1 MIYNSLKNRPR
12 IKLQNSYLDSFLDN
26 LGWLLI
32 IIWWVK
38 IIFTLSKLPE
48 VIPTHFTLD
57 GEVDGYGSKWILL
70 ILPISGTITY
80 IGLSI
85 LNKFPHIFNYLVEIT
100 QENAERQY
108 SIATKMIR
116 ILKIGVVILFGLLS
130 VMSIEG
136 ADKQTISMGYL
147 LTPLVLLLIVF
158 PLIYYIYK
166 SIKEK

>member
-38 IIFTLSKLPE
+38 IIFTLSQLPE
-48 VIPTHFTLD
+48 VIPTHFTFD

-116 ILKIGVVILFGLLS
+116 ILKLGIIILFGLLS

-147 LTPLVLLLIVF
+147 ITPLALLLIVF